1 MNRMDGVFMSLDRT
15 LKRWEIA
22 LILGVLCA
30 LLCGFWLGEEQTELA
45 DRVIRFH
52 VIANSD
58 SPEDQALKLQ
68 VRDQVLAATEAFY
81 PEGAD
86 LETARTALSQAGIT
100 LYPGVVGDADQ
111 AVGALIS
118 GGLSF
123 NPDFVC
129 NHHGEGH
136 HHGGDCGHH
145 EGGGCGHHEG
155 GCGEH
160 GCHQ

>member
-1 MNRMDGVFMSLDRT
+1 MKIAIPYEAGQVFQHFGHSPAFMVYEVEAGKVVSS
-15 LKRWEIA
+15 
-22 LILGVLCA
+22 A
-30 LLCGFWLGEEQTELA
+30 LLPTNGSGHGALA
-45 DRVIRFH
+45 G
-52 VIANSD
+52 
-58 SPEDQALKLQ
+58 L
-68 VRDQVLAATEAFY
+68 LAANQVNALVC
-81 PEGAD
+81 GGIGGG
-86 LETARTALSQAGIT
+86 ARTALSQAGIT